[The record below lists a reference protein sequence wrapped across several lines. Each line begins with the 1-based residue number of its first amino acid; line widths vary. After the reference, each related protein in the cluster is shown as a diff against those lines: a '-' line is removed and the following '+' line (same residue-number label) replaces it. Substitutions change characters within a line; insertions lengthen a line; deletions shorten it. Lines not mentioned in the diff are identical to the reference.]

1 MAEQASPPRPSPPNR
16 YEQYST
22 ISRPSVEKQVAT
34 DFCLKEVASQQS
46 LKEVVSQ
53 QSLKVETA
61 QVDDEIMTLQAQ
73 AMQRGE
79 KFKESEV
86 RPKVEAQL
94 ERKMVYDFLG
104 KDATLTFVEPKEL
117 SAEEVLPS

>member
-1 MAEQASPPRPSPPNR
+1 M
-16 YEQYST
+16 
-22 ISRPSVEKQVAT
+22 AT
-34 DFCLKEVASQQS
+34 DFCLKEVAR
-46 LKEVVSQ
+46 Q

-94 ERKMVYDFLG
+94 ERKLVYDYLA
-104 KDATLTFVEPKEL
+104 KDAAITIVEPKEV
-117 SAEEVLPS
+117 SAEDVLGATPEELAAGTMDRSKKVEEASE